1 MINSLEINSFSAKI
15 SDLEQQQNRNLK
27 DLCARLEN
35 KIEDNYK
42 DIRQL
47 TEKNVEFRLKFEEK
61 LEANFES
68 LWNVIGNVQV

>member
-27 DLCARLEN
+27 DLCARFEN